1 MMTSA
6 KIGRRATL
14 LGLSAAASVTGPMGA
29 MRRGAAAEPLRL
41 VTNWYAQAELGGFYS
56 AQAGGLYEKQGLAI
70 TLQSGGPQINAMQ
83 LLIAGACDM
92 IIGQSE
98 AVLMAVQRGIPL
110 VTIGACYPKCMT
122 GLTAHPDVTDLSGL
136 KDHEILI
143 STEGR
148 STYWP
153 WLRKTYGFKDSQ
165 AGVYTYNTQPF
176 IHNPNLAFQ
185 SFVSSEPWALEQAK
199 IPFHYFLFSDFGYPT
214 YTNTLVV
221 SRKTF
226 TERRDV
232 LARFLSASADGW
244 LTYLYGDAGPGD
256 VAIRRDNPGVTTEH
270 LAWSRE
276 KLRSIH
282 AMGKKGD
289 RMFSMSDE
297 QWAKIQEMVVASG
310 AVAASANW
318 KDAWSLELSDALTQ
332 VVPA

>member
-1 MMTSA
+1 MSSA

-14 LGLSAAASVTGPMGA
+14 LGLSAAASLSGIQ
-29 MRRGAAAEPLRL
+29 RGAAAEPLKMI
-41 VTNWYAQAELGGFYS
+41 TNWAAQAELGGFYS
-56 AQAGGLYEKQGLAI
+56 AQANGLYDKQGLAV

-83 LLIAGACDM
+83 LLIAGACDI
-92 IIGQSE
+92 IIGQPE

-110 VTIGACYPKCMT
+110 VTIGSTYPKCMT
-122 GLTAHPDVTDLSGL
+122 GLTTHPDVTSLAGL
-136 KDHEILI
+136 KNHQILI

-153 WLRKTYGFKDSQ
+153 WLRETYGFSASQ

-176 IHNPNLAFQ
+176 IHNPNVAFQ
-185 SFVSSEPWALEQAK
+185 SFVSSEPYAMEQAH

-214 YTNTLVV
+214 YTNTLIV

-244 LTYLYGDAGPGD
+244 LAYLYGDASSGD
-256 VAIRRDNPGVTTEH
+256 VAIRKDNPAVTMEH

-276 KLRSIH
+276 KLRNIR
-282 AMGKKGD
+282 AIGKKGD
-289 RMFSMSDE
+289 RLFSMSE
-297 QWAKIQEMVVASG
+297 AQWEKIEAMVVASG
-310 AVAASANW
+310 GVPANPNW
-318 KDAWSLELSDALTQ
+318 RESYSLELSDALTQ
-332 VVPA
+332 VVPS